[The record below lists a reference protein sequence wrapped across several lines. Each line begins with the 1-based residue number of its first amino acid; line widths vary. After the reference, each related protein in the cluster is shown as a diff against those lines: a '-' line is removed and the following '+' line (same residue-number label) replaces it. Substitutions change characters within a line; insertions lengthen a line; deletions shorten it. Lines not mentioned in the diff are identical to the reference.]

1 MTKHWRFD
9 YPGWKTGAVTF
20 SFDDNR
26 VQDRR
31 LVELFNRYG
40 LKGTFNLNSGTLG
53 SDDTL
58 FIRPEEV
65 KELYAGHEVASH
77 SVNHPNVAE
86 LWETDREQ
94 CVYEILHDR
103 DELERLSGQAVR
115 GFVYPYGE
123 LSDAVE
129 QFVIKSGFTYTRCGT
144 NAPLSPPVDPMR
156 WSPTAH
162 QNENL
167 TPYAES
173 FLACTDELRVL
184 LVWGHSFEFDWGK
197 GHWDDFEAF
206 CQKIAG
212 RDELYYATMG
222 EICDYWSACRSA
234 VRQNEIWRNPSGR
247 DLYLEA
253 DGEKI
258 LLPAGSG
265 W

>member
-1 MTKHWRFD
+1 MKKRTRFL

-26 VQDRR
+26 IQDRR

-86 LWETDREQ
+86 LWEQNREQ
-94 CVYEILHDR
+94 CVYEILQDR
-103 DELERLSGQAVR
+103 EELERLSGGKVR

-129 QFVIKSGFTYTRCGT
+129 QFVKDSGFTYTRCGT
-144 NAPLSPPVDPMR
+144 NAPLTPPADPMR

-162 QNENL
+162 QNEDL
-167 TPYAES
+167 TPYTEQ
-173 FLACTDELRVL
+173 FLACTEELRIL
-184 LVWGHSFEFDWGK
+184 LVWGHSFEFDWGR

-206 CQKIAG
+206 AQNIAG

-222 EICDYWSACRSA
+222 EICEYWIACRNA
-234 VRQNEIWRNPSGR
+234 VEQDGKWLNQSRQ

-258 LLPAGSG
+258 VLPAQNGA
-265 W
+265 